1 MTLQL
6 SGLRHNTTVA
16 ILVGTLFTA
25 LWVALTWRYGFDL
38 ADEGYY
44 WYGAQRMVHGD
55 MPMRDFMAYD
65 IGRYAWTAGVMQ
77 LLGETGI
84 VGARVG
90 AALYQGFSVVIGVW
104 LALRAL
110 DGKLTGRSKILFAFV
125 VALIL
130 NLWVY
135 PYYKVFDYG
144 TSIIVVAMLVMMLTC
159 RSAKRWFAAGVVLGL
174 AAIIGRNHGVYGAL
188 AASMLLCFLIFKQR
202 SAGSLL
208 RPALAFMAGTLAG
221 FSPTFVLCALVDGFA
236 AGLIASIIDL
246 IDSGATNIALPV
258 PWPWTVDRAKIG
270 WLLWAMGVMQGLG
283 FIAIIV
289 LPFMA
294 ICAVVRRPLEH
305 FSASDALMLCAS
317 FAGLAYAH
325 YAYSRADLIHLAL
338 AVAPLMLLVLVAG
351 ARYAGVALTSVVVL
365 GVSVIMLT
373 PEKPML
379 AKLILKKTLAS
390 ISVNGSALYVFPGVD
405 VRLREVEQV
414 FTTLPHTR
422 DNFLAIPDSP
432 ALYAIYE
439 KRMPIWEIYSLST
452 RNAAF
457 EAPELARLKEAAP
470 EVVFLSDHALDSKPE
485 LRYSRTHPVL
495 HQWITD
501 NYRPPIGSMQPTS
514 FQVFVK

>member
-1 MTLQL
+1 M
-6 SGLRHNTTVA
+6 A

-44 WYGAQRMVHGD
+44 WYGAQRMLHGE

-77 LLGETGI
+77 LLGDPGI

-90 AALYQGFSVVIGVW
+90 AALYQGFSVVIGVL
-104 LALRAL
+104 LASRAI
-110 DGKLTGRSKILFAFV
+110 DGKLTGGGKLVFAVV
-125 VALIL
+125 VATAL

-159 RSAKRWFAAGVVLGL
+159 RSAKSWFAAGVVLGL
-174 AAIIGRNHGVYGAL
+174 AAIIGRNHGVYGAV
-188 AASMLLCFLIFKQR
+188 AACMLLCFLLFKQR
-202 SAGSLL
+202 SPGTLL
-208 RPALAFMAGTLAG
+208 RPALAFIAGTLAG
-221 FSPTFVLCALVDGFA
+221 FSPTLVLSALVDGFA
-236 AGLIASIIDL
+236 AGFLASIIDL

-258 PWPWTVDRAKIG
+258 PWPWTVDRAKMG
-270 WLLWAMGVMQGLG
+270 WLVWAMGVMQGLG

-289 LPFMA
+289 LPLIA
-294 ICAVVRRPLEH
+294 IGAVVRRPLEH
-305 FSASDALMLCAS
+305 LNASEALMLCAS

-338 AVAPLMLLVLVAG
+338 AIAPLLLLMLVAG
-351 ARYAGVALTSVVVL
+351 ARYGRLALTSILVL

-379 AKLILKKTLAS
+379 AQLILKKPLAP
-390 ISVNGSALYVFPGVD
+390 ISVNGSDLYVFPGVD

-414 FTTLPHTR
+414 FATLPNTR
-422 DNFLAIPDSP
+422 DNFLAIPDTP
-432 ALYAIYE
+432 ALYAMYGT
-439 KRMPIWEIYSLST
+439 RMPIWEIYSLSI

-457 EAPELARLKEAAP
+457 EAPELARLKAAAP
-470 EVVFLSDHALDSKPE
+470 DVVLLSDHALDNKPE
-485 LRYSRTHPVL
+485 LRYSKTHPVL

-501 NYRPPIGSMQPTS
+501 NYRPSLGSMAPTT
-514 FQVFVK
+514 FQVYVK